1 MRLPKVAISLHQY
14 LVLGHQVLKRKL
26 GWEICKDPL
35 GATIYLLP
43 NADVPLLDQDTSV
56 VDGLGKSKLEDLQ
69 FPVEVY
75 KEKKFK
81 TWVCSLRS
89 RKSSIL
95 RPST

>member
-26 GWEICKDPL
+26 GWEIGKDPL
-35 GATIYLLP
+35 TNYLLP
-43 NADVPLLDQDTSV
+43 NTDVPLLDQDTSV
-56 VDGLGKSKLEDLQ
+56 VDGLGKSKLEDLN
-69 FPVEVY
+69 FSVEVY
-75 KEKKFK
+75 EKKKFK

>member
-1 MRLPKVAISLHQY
+1 MH
-14 LVLGHQVLKRKL
+14 
-26 GWEICKDPL
+26 
-35 GATIYLLP
+35 LLP
-43 NADVPLLDQDTSV
+43 DANVPLLDEDTCV
-56 VDGLGKSKLEDLQ
+56 VDRLGKSKLEDLK